1 MVVNY
6 YLKRNNMRFPSFRS
20 KTYYVH
26 LMQNK
31 LRQYINEL
39 QIIELNQDSHFCYLF
54 IDVKFYQHI

>member
-20 KTYYVH
+20 KTYYAH
-26 LMQNK
+26 LTQIE

-54 IDVKFYQHI
+54 IEVTFYQHT

>member
-39 QIIELNQDSHFCYLF
+39 QIIELNQDSHFLLF
-54 IDVKFYQHI
+54 IY